1 MSREN
6 KTKPCTCGRGK
17 LLTGEKSRYNARNKA
32 GIQVCGECLMDEIRE
47 AYTHG

>member
-6 KTKPCTCGRGK
+6 KTKPCPCGRGK

-32 GIQVCGECLMDEIRE
+32 GTQVCGDCLMDEIRE
-47 AYTHG
+47 KVTNG